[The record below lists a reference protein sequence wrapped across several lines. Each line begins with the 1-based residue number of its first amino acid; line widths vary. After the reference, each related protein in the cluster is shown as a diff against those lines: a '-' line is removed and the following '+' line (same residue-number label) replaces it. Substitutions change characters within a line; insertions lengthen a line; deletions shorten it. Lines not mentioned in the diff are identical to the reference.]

1 MKKVNYLMEEDFINT
16 KGMPAILRV
25 MVSMAGVGLIAGL
38 MPVAYAF
45 DKTEE
50 LWQKVK

>member
-1 MKKVNYLMEEDFINT
+1 MNGEVINT
-16 KGMPAILRV
+16 EGMPAVLRI
-25 MVSMAGVGLIAGL
+25 MVTIVGVGMVASL

-50 LWQKVK
+50 LWQKVTR